1 MQILRCGR
9 FELDVTRPRIM
20 AIINVTPDSFSGDGL
35 GRDLDAALRR
45 CEEAVKA
52 GADLLDLGGESTRP
66 GSEPV
71 SEQEELERVV
81 PLVERLAD
89 WPVPVSVDT
98 VKPGVMRASL
108 AAGASL
114 INDVNGFLAPGA
126 VDAIRD
132 SDAAVCVMHMQGE
145 PRSMQSKPQY
155 EDVVGE
161 VLAFLEQRV
170 QELQGNGIDA
180 SRITIDPGFGF
191 GKTLDHN
198 LALFRALDRF
208 VATRWPVLIG
218 VSRKTM
224 LGAITGR
231 PVAERTTAS
240 VAAAL
245 MAVERGARI
254 VRVHDVAATRDALAI
269 WEAVEKVT
277 LPG

>member
-1 MQILRCGR
+1 MQTLKCGR
-9 FELDVTRPRIM
+9 FEIDLARPQIM

-45 CEEAVKA
+45 CEAAVEA

-66 GSEPV
+66 GSQSV
-71 SEQEELERVV
+71 SEQEELDRVV

-98 VKPGVMRASL
+98 VKPAVMRASL

-114 INDVNGFLAPGA
+114 INDINGFRASGA
-126 VDAIRD
+126 VEALKG
-132 SDAAVCVMHMQGE
+132 SNAAVCVMHMQGE
-145 PRSMQSKPQY
+145 PRSMQSSPHY
-155 EDVVGE
+155 DDVVGD
-161 VLAFLEQRV
+161 VLDFLARRV
-170 QELQGNGIDA
+170 DELEAQGVDR

-191 GKTLDHN
+191 GKTLEHN
-198 LALFRALDRF
+198 LAMFRALDRF
-208 VATRWPVLIG
+208 VAMGCPVLIG

-231 PVAERTTAS
+231 PVAERTSAS

-254 VRVHDVAATRDALAI
+254 VRVHDVAATRDALSV
-269 WEAVEKVT
+269 WEAIENVT
-277 LPG
+277 VSS